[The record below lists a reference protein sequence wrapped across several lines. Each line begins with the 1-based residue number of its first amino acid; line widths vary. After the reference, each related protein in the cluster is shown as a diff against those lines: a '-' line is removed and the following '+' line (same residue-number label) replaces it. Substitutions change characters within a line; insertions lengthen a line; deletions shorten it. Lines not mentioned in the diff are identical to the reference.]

1 MSGSTKVLDPAF
13 QGVGQKPGTEIWRI
27 ENFEPVPVPKSE
39 HGKFYMGDTYIVLQT
54 TQNKGGAYLFD
65 IHFWI
70 GKDTSQDEAGTA
82 AVKTVELDAALGGRA
97 VQYREIQGHESD
109 KFLSYF
115 KPCIIPLE
123 GGVASGFKKPEE
135 EEFETRLY
143 TCKGKRA
150 VHLKQVPFARS
161 SLNHDDVFILDT
173 KEKIYQFNGANSNIQ
188 ERAKALV
195 VIQYLKDKFHEGT
208 SDVAIVDD
216 GKLDTESDSG
226 EFWVL
231 FGGFAPIARK
241 VASEDEIIPETT
253 PPKLYSIA
261 DGQVESID
269 GDLSKS
275 MLENNKCYLLD
286 CGSEIFIWVGRVT
299 QVEERKTAIQAAED
313 FVASENRPKATRITR
328 VIQGYEPHSFKSNF
342 DSWPSGSATP
352 ANEEGRGKVAA
363 LLKQQGVGLKGLSK
377 STPVNE
383 DIPPLLEGGGK
394 LEVWYIDANS
404 KTVLSKDHVGKLYSG
419 DCYLEDQETAVR
431 LASTMT
437 NSLKGR
443 PVQARIFEGKEPPQF
458 VALFQHMVVL
468 KGGLSSGYKNSMT
481 EKGSSGETYT
491 PESIALIQVS
501 GTGVHN
507 NKALQ
512 VEAVATSLNSYDCFL
527 LQSGT
532 SMFLW
537 VGNHSTHEQQ
547 ELAAKVA
554 EFLKPGTTIKHAK
567 EGTESSSFWFALGGK
582 QNFTSKKVSSETVR
596 DPHLF
601 SFSFNRGKFQVEE
614 IHNFDQDDL
623 LTEEMH
629 LLDTHAEVFVWVG
642 QCVDPKEKQ
651 TAFEIGQRYIN
662 LAGSLEGLS
671 PKVPLYKI
679 TEGNEPCFFTTYF
692 SWDSTKATVQGNSYQ
707 KKAALLLGTHHVVED
722 QSSSGNQGPRQ
733 RAAALAALTSA
744 FNSSSG
750 RTSSPSRDRS
760 NGSQGGPRQRAEALA
775 ALTSAFNSSP
785 SSKSPPRRSGLTSQ
799 ASQRAAAVAALSQV
813 LTAEKKKSPDTS
825 PSAEAK
831 DEKAFSEVEAT
842 EEATEAK
849 EEEEVSP
856 AAEASAEEA
865 KPKQDDSEVE
875 TTGVTFTYERLQA
888 KSEKPVTGI
897 DFKRREAYLSEVE
910 FKTVFGME
918 KESFYKLPGW
928 KQDLL
933 KKKFDLF

>member
-1 MSGSTKVLDPAF
+1 
-13 QGVGQKPGTEIWRI
+13 Q
-27 ENFEPVPVPKSE
+27 
-39 HGKFYMGDTYIVLQT
+39 
-54 TQNKGGAYLFD
+54 
-65 IHFWI
+65 
-70 GKDTSQDEAGTA
+70 
-82 AVKTVELDAALGGRA
+82 
-97 VQYREIQGHESD
+97 
-109 KFLSYF
+109 
-115 KPCIIPLE
+115 
-123 GGVASGFKKPEE
+123 
-135 EEFETRLY
+135 
-143 TCKGKRA
+143 
-150 VHLKQVPFARS
+150 
-161 SLNHDDVFILDT
+161 
-173 KEKIYQFNGANSNIQ
+173 
-188 ERAKALV
+188 
-195 VIQYLKDKFHEGT
+195 
-208 SDVAIVDD
+208 
-216 GKLDTESDSG
+216 
-226 EFWVL
+226 
-231 FGGFAPIARK
+231 
-241 VASEDEIIPETT
+241 
-253 PPKLYSIA
+253 
-261 DGQVESID
+261 
-269 GDLSKS
+269 
-275 MLENNKCYLLD
+275 
-286 CGSEIFIWVGRVT
+286 
-299 QVEERKTAIQAAED
+299 
-313 FVASENRPKATRITR
+313 
-328 VIQGYEPHSFKSNF
+328 
-342 DSWPSGSATP
+342 
-352 ANEEGRGKVAA
+352 
-363 LLKQQGVGLKGLSK
+363 
-377 STPVNE
+377 
-383 DIPPLLEGGGK
+383 
-394 LEVWYIDANS
+394 
-404 KTVLSKDHVGKLYSG
+404 
-419 DCYLEDQETAVR
+419 
-431 LASTMT
+431 
-437 NSLKGR
+437 
-443 PVQARIFEGKEPPQF
+443 
-458 VALFQHMVVL
+458 
-468 KGGLSSGYKNSMT
+468 
-481 EKGSSGETYT
+481 
-491 PESIALIQVS
+491 
-501 GTGVHN
+501 
-507 NKALQ
+507 
-512 VEAVATSLNSYDCFL
+512 
-527 LQSGT
+527 
-532 SMFLW
+532 
-537 VGNHSTHEQQ
+537 
-547 ELAAKVA
+547 
-554 EFLKPGTTIKHAK
+554 PGTTIKHAK

-933 KKKFDLF
+933 KKKFNLF

>member
-1 MSGSTKVLDPAF
+1 LP
-13 QGVGQKPGTEIWRI
+13 
-27 ENFEPVPVPKSE
+27 
-39 HGKFYMGDTYIVLQT
+39 
-54 TQNKGGAYLFD
+54 
-65 IHFWI
+65 
-70 GKDTSQDEAGTA
+70 
-82 AVKTVELDAALGGRA
+82 
-97 VQYREIQGHESD
+97 
-109 KFLSYF
+109 YF
-115 KPCIIPLE
+115 
-123 GGVASGFKKPEE
+123 
-135 EEFETRLY
+135 
-143 TCKGKRA
+143 
-150 VHLKQVPFARS
+150 
-161 SLNHDDVFILDT
+161 
-173 KEKIYQFNGANSNIQ
+173 
-188 ERAKALV
+188 
-195 VIQYLKDKFHEGT
+195 
-208 SDVAIVDD
+208 
-216 GKLDTESDSG
+216 
-226 EFWVL
+226 
-231 FGGFAPIARK
+231 
-241 VASEDEIIPETT
+241 
-253 PPKLYSIA
+253 SIA

-419 DCYLEDQETAVR
+419 DCYLVLYTYHSGERKEDYFLCCWFGKNSNQEDQETAVR

-651 TAFEIGQRYIN
+651 TAFEIGQVIC
-662 LAGSLEGLS
+662 LIS
-671 PKVPLYKI
+671 
-679 TEGNEPCFFTTYF
+679 F
-692 SWDSTKATVQGNSYQ
+692 
-707 KKAALLLGTHHVVED
+707 
-722 QSSSGNQGPRQ
+722 
-733 RAAALAALTSA
+733 
-744 FNSSSG
+744 
-750 RTSSPSRDRS
+750 
-760 NGSQGGPRQRAEALA
+760 
-775 ALTSAFNSSP
+775 
-785 SSKSPPRRSGLTSQ
+785 
-799 ASQRAAAVAALSQV
+799 ASQHSDSSFFSLLFAHCTV
-813 LTAEKKKSPDTS
+813 LRRDT
-825 PSAEAK
+825 
-831 DEKAFSEVEAT
+831 
-842 EEATEAK
+842 
-849 EEEEVSP
+849 
-856 AAEASAEEA
+856 
-865 KPKQDDSEVE
+865 
-875 TTGVTFTYERLQA
+875 
-888 KSEKPVTGI
+888 
-897 DFKRREAYLSEVE
+897 
-910 FKTVFGME
+910 
-918 KESFYKLPGW
+918 
-928 KQDLL
+928 
-933 KKKFDLF
+933 